1 MSLLIIWVPFC
12 LMIMSKRVIQNLS
25 LFLFLLLFLSISPVS
40 AQKTISDAN
49 STLNTVANRSGIEKT
64 DVPALSGTLIKN
76 ALQLVGIIFF
86 ILVVYAGFR
95 WMLARGKEEDIN
107 TARQTIIMA
116 TIGIVVVVG
125 AYALVNFLTSRVIDG
140 TPNTGTLTDPDTND
154 YTKVGCCFDKVRYP
168 GSPLEL
174 RQTNWQWRITSKG
187 DCIEQ
192 GTTATPEDGL
202 IGDGTWEFIEVDSR
216 NQCEAAYNTFCQQTE
231 CFDLGFE

>member
-1 MSLLIIWVPFC
+1 
-12 LMIMSKRVIQNLS
+12 MIMSKRVIQNLS
-25 LFLFLLLFLSISPVS
+25 LSLSLFLLLFLSISPVS

-95 WMLARGKEEDIN
+95 WMLARGKEEDIT

-125 AYALVNFLTSRVIDG
+125 AYALVNFLTTRVIG
-140 TPNTGTLTDPDTND
+140 GARNTGTVPDLDNNN
-154 YTKVGCCFDKVRYP
+154 YTTLGCCFDKVRHP

-174 RQTNWQWRITSKG
+174 RQTNWEWRITSKG
-187 DCIEQ
+187 DCEEQ
-192 GTTATPEDGL
+192 GTTPTSEDGL
-202 IGDGTWEFIEVDSR
+202 VGDGTWEFIEVDSR